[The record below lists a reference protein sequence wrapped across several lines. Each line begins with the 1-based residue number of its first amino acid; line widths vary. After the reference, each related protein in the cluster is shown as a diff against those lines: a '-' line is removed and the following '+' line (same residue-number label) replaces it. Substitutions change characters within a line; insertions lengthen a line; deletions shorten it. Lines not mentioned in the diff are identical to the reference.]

1 VKWPYVLLFSLS
13 IVQDVRKA
21 VREDGYRPF
30 AHVMEMTHFLTT
42 LIANTTSMPRIT
54 WNDNAGEEMVFDG
67 YLITTTS
74 FRVMYQKLLSD
85 TREIL
90 LNKVLLGLELPDL
103 HHEHIH
109 DELNNSEP
117 GYSFISDKRNKF
129 HNHRNFLIT
138 AMLEDGRH
146 TGRFHN
152 PQLTNESS
160 SVVWKMAAI
169 REWMKTCQNCIGNLF
184 ALAHYG
190 SGQPARG
197 TELAT
202 FGPENTTT
210 QRRSVYSYRGFIN
223 LVAMYN
229 KTQARSQRPRVIG
242 RSLPPEVAEL
252 YVYWLALVVPT
263 LDMIW
268 TCLPMAQ
275 SQTTSR
281 ESTRFRRHLF
291 TGLTGDFNTDDF
303 SAILSSLSGERV
315 VNLGM
320 GRAMGM
326 ADTRHYLIAIMRKHC
341 RGIRERNF
349 MEEYFNEQSGHGGDA
364 ADNYAIT
371 TSSILNVSEDHLDKF
386 VEISKLQHQLL
397 FPDILHDN
405 LESGSNAGIPM
416 AIDDNKLSAL
426 IDTRLSSSLAP
437 LASQMATL
445 LAPGMKKNIV
455 DAVASISPITPPSAT
470 MPSRSAVDIP
480 TAARPT
486 LVDVSQVAISPAR
499 LKELRQLM
507 GPNAIFKSIHQA
519 CAVELSAR
527 RKNDLL
533 TILGTG
539 GGKSLLFMLCAVNAE
554 EVNLTTIVIVP
565 LVALLK
571 DLVSRLRKMKIRV
584 TEWSNNINHYS
595 GQVTIL
601 TTEAAASQGFLSY
614 FLKGCQSKP
623 RRIARVVLDEIHT
636 LLTDKHYRPLL
647 EVINQLRQGEVQFI
661 GLSATIPE
669 PAVVKIMTMMHFLPG
684 NTLIIR
690 APTVR
695 KEIAYSVFEIVSPSG
710 YRPSDA
716 LYQAA
721 DGQSL
726 KLLDYIKK
734 SLSDFRTPTE
744 RALIF
749 CLTRADAEEVAEAL
763 GCKFYHAGMSEVDKK
778 TVINSWLDGPEKTEH
793 QARDEEKVLVA
804 TTALGAGID
813 HPEVRLVVHYKKPR
827 NIINF
832 SQESGRGGRQLSI
845 AYSTVFWDPKQKDPS
860 LAPGQDD
867 IGVVGIIDYVS
878 TSICRRVPLGK
889 HLDNQTYRTCIQDGT
904 VALCDICEKKVGA
917 AAAVSKQH

>member
-1 VKWPYVLLFSLS
+1 MYCFFST
-13 IVQDVRKA
+13 VEDVRKA

-30 AHVMEMTHFLTT
+30 AHLMEMTHFLTA
-42 LIANTTSMPRIT
+42 LIANTTNMPRIT
-54 WNDNAGEEMVFDG
+54 WNDVTGEEMVFDG

-74 FRVMYQKLLSD
+74 FRTMYQKLLSD

-90 LNKVLLGLELPDL
+90 LNKVLLGLDLPDL
-103 HHEHIH
+103 HHDHIH

-117 GYSFISDKRNKF
+117 GYSFISDRRNQF

-138 AMLEDGRH
+138 AILEDDRFS
-146 TGRFHN
+146 GRFHN
-152 PQLTNESS
+152 PQLTQEISKVAWNT
-160 SVVWKMAAI
+160 AAI
-169 REWMKTCQNCIGNLF
+169 KEWMKTCQNCIGNLF

-210 QRRSVYSYRGFIN
+210 QRRSVYSYGGFIN

-229 KTQARSQRPRVIG
+229 KTQTRSQRPRVIG
-242 RSLPPEVAEL
+242 RSLPPQVAEL
-252 YVYWLALVVPT
+252 YVYWLALVMPT

-268 TCLPMAQ
+268 TCSPIAPAT
-275 SQTTSR
+275 SQDPA
-281 ESTRFRRHLF
+281 RFRNHLF

-303 SAILSSLSGERV
+303 SSILSALSGERV
-315 VNLGM
+315 VDLGM

-326 ADTRHYLIAIMRKHC
+326 AATRHYLIAIMRKHC

-349 MEEYFNEQSGHGGDA
+349 LEEYFNEQSGHGGDA

-397 FPDILHDN
+397 FPDTLHKN
-405 LESGSNAGIPM
+405 IESVPGSNAGILSM

-426 IDTRLSSSLAP
+426 IDTRLSSYLAP
-437 LASQMATL
+437 LATQVATL
-445 LAPGMKKNIV
+445 LAPGMKKNIA

-470 MPSRSAVDIP
+470 IGTMPSRSDVDFST
-480 TAARPT
+480 TAGPR
-486 LVDVSQVAISPAR
+486 LVDVSQIDISPAR
-499 LKELRQLM
+499 LTELRQLM
-507 GPNAIFKSIHQA
+507 GPNAVFKSTHQA

-527 RKNDLL
+527 RENDLF

-571 DLVSRLRKMKIRV
+571 DLVTRLRKMRIRA
-584 TEWSNNINHYS
+584 TEWSNDINHYG

-614 FLKGCQSKP
+614 FLKGCQSK
-623 RRIARVVLDEIHT
+623 RIARVVLDEIHT

-647 EVINQLRQGEVQFI
+647 AVINQLRQGEVQFI

-669 PAVVKIMTMMHFLPG
+669 SAVSKIMAMMHFLPG

-710 YRPSDA
+710 YGPSDA

-734 SLSDFRTPTE
+734 RLSGFQTPTE

-749 CLTRADAEEVAEAL
+749 CLSRADAEEVAEAL
-763 GCKFYHAGMSEVDKK
+763 SCKFYHAGMSEVDKK
-778 TVINSWLDGPEKTEH
+778 SVITPWLGGPETALATETEL
-793 QARDEEKVLVA
+793 DEGKVLVA

-827 NIINF
+827 NIVNF
-832 SQESGRGGRQLSI
+832 SQESGRGGRELSI
-845 AYSTVFWDPKQKDPS
+845 AYSTVFWDSKQRDPP

-867 IGVVGIIDYVS
+867 IGVEGITDYVS
-878 TSICRRVPLGK
+878 TSICRRVPLGI
-889 HLDNQTYRTCIQDGT
+889 HLDNKVYRTCIQDGT
-904 VALCDICEKKVGA
+904 VALCDLCEKKVGA
-917 AAAVSKQH
+917 AAAVSK